1 MVRVRIEPDV
11 ATGLL
16 DFPFLGG
23 SRSDFLS
30 VLARCQLKGNEMQI
44 GSELIID
51 TSDDWIPPKA
61 AVTTA
66 DQSAHFP
73 ALFQRNGPPTR

>member
-1 MVRVRIEPDV
+1 MPQPVCL
-11 ATGLL
+11 T
-16 DFPFLGG
+16 FLFWVEVVPTSYQGI
-23 SRSDFLS
+23 
-30 VLARCQLKGNEMQI
+30 ARCQLKDNEMQI